1 MQSSDCLRRYW
12 LSTTYLMLTGWLSN
26 RYLDVLCNAEQRPN
40 IVTVCSLLKDD
51 KPEQI
56 KHELIQYSVRTINNS
71 QVSRKTYP
79 RKMHAL
85 YEKTSLYESD
95 SAIFGAD

>member
-1 MQSSDCLRRYW
+1 MKFSSMHR
-12 LSTTYLMLTGWLSN
+12 
-26 RYLDVLCNAEQRPN
+26 LDLLQGNFEKAWRQDVYTSQY
-40 IVTVCSLLKDD
+40 SLKPFKDD

-95 SAIFGAD
+95 SAIFCAD

>member
-1 MQSSDCLRRYW
+1 MPIGQNINA
-12 LSTTYLMLTGWLSN
+12 LSL
-26 RYLDVLCNAEQRPN
+26 N
-40 IVTVCSLLKDD
+40 IKDD

>member
-1 MQSSDCLRRYW
+1 M
-12 LSTTYLMLTGWLSN
+12 
-26 RYLDVLCNAEQRPN
+26 V
-40 IVTVCSLLKDD
+40 KDD

>member
-1 MQSSDCLRRYW
+1 MTGQAREEEEDGNSSKPFN
-12 LSTTYLMLTGWLSN
+12 S
-26 RYLDVLCNAEQRPN
+26 
-40 IVTVCSLLKDD
+40 KDD

>member
-1 MQSSDCLRRYW
+1 MGLRKIDINIEVTV
-12 LSTTYLMLTGWLSN
+12 LPKLTTYYFILGLSKF
-26 RYLDVLCNAEQRPN
+26 D
-40 IVTVCSLLKDD
+40 LKDD

>member
-1 MQSSDCLRRYW
+1 MFTQKKKLDRINVRSGNGGRVLQNPPGVMQ
-12 LSTTYLMLTGWLSN
+12 
-26 RYLDVLCNAEQRPN
+26 
-40 IVTVCSLLKDD
+40 DD

>member
-1 MQSSDCLRRYW
+1 MYSRFRRECSIDC
-12 LSTTYLMLTGWLSN
+12 
-26 RYLDVLCNAEQRPN
+26 V
-40 IVTVCSLLKDD
+40 KDD

>member
-1 MQSSDCLRRYW
+1 MNFEKLAMTKQRVLRWKKLALFSVYATR
-12 LSTTYLMLTGWLSN
+12 
-26 RYLDVLCNAEQRPN
+26 DD
-40 IVTVCSLLKDD
+40 IKDD

>member
-1 MQSSDCLRRYW
+1 MHRI
-12 LSTTYLMLTGWLSN
+12 MLCYDNITAITGYMTPAMYALIS
-26 RYLDVLCNAEQRPN
+26 RIALA
-40 IVTVCSLLKDD
+40 LKDD

>member
-1 MQSSDCLRRYW
+1 MYIETLFEARLLILLDAKLR
-12 LSTTYLMLTGWLSN
+12 LGLQCIFEL
-26 RYLDVLCNAEQRPN
+26 
-40 IVTVCSLLKDD
+40 IKDD

>member
-1 MQSSDCLRRYW
+1 MRL
-12 LSTTYLMLTGWLSN
+12 LI
-26 RYLDVLCNAEQRPN
+26 CNY
-40 IVTVCSLLKDD
+40 IVIRLKDD

-95 SAIFGAD
+95 SAIFGADWPAPR

>member
-1 MQSSDCLRRYW
+1 MEIPLLTVKQVAL
-12 LSTTYLMLTGWLSN
+12 TMLM
-26 RYLDVLCNAEQRPN
+26 V
-40 IVTVCSLLKDD
+40 KDD

>member
-1 MQSSDCLRRYW
+1 MRW
-12 LSTTYLMLTGWLSN
+12 AA
-26 RYLDVLCNAEQRPN
+26 NAAYRTEMVKSLIMN
-40 IVTVCSLLKDD
+40 IVQYPLKDD

>member
-1 MQSSDCLRRYW
+1 MFCGRWTFVTLYINGPCRSS
-12 LSTTYLMLTGWLSN
+12 N
-26 RYLDVLCNAEQRPN
+26 F
-40 IVTVCSLLKDD
+40 KDD

>member
-1 MQSSDCLRRYW
+1 MQHSSI
-12 LSTTYLMLTGWLSN
+12 LSCVSISCPEV
-26 RYLDVLCNAEQRPN
+26 LDYQNLWF
-40 IVTVCSLLKDD
+40 LLKDD

-95 SAIFGAD
+95 SAIFGADWPAPR

>member
-1 MQSSDCLRRYW
+1 MFRSRRGAI
-12 LSTTYLMLTGWLSN
+12 LAGGG
-26 RYLDVLCNAEQRPN
+26 V
-40 IVTVCSLLKDD
+40 KDD

>member
-1 MQSSDCLRRYW
+1 MAASGLTVYAQPSSPVIIEVSAAY
-12 LSTTYLMLTGWLSN
+12 T
-26 RYLDVLCNAEQRPN
+26 
-40 IVTVCSLLKDD
+40 LKDD